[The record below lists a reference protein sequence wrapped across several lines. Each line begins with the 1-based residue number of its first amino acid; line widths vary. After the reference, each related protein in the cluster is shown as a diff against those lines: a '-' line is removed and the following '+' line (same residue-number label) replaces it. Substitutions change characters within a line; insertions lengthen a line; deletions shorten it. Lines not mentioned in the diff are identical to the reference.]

1 MSSSPKPR
9 PIHLTHLILDAL
21 RSSTSSAPYQVSQQL
36 TEAYPHK
43 AILEGDS
50 HYFDLQ
56 KYVEEGHCQ
65 KHFVKTVTMP
75 TGYFANEQTSSVHN
89 HTLTLWDAKKVEI
102 RRQDKNVCYQITW
115 QEQQFMV
122 LILSWPQPYFE
133 FYTYYWILGDNQ
145 DSVEAFFGDVCKW
158 NADVRDEVMVFE
170 SGYWQK
176 SQELYKSIQNA
187 TLDNLILANSL
198 KEDIF
203 EDVKHFF
210 ASKEMFEGYNVPW
223 KRGLLLIGP
232 PGNGKTHMVKALIN
246 TLGYPCLYIKSFKT
260 RQSTDTENMRNAF
273 RRVRE
278 AAPCIV
284 VIEDIDALID
294 DENRSFFLNELDGFA
309 MNDGVLMIA
318 TTNHPE
324 RLDMAILERPSRF
337 DRKYHFELPGIE
349 ERRAYL
355 QFWNQK
361 LKADMQ
367 LSEESVLEVSQAA
380 EGFSFAY
387 LKELLLSAS
396 MSWVQTRTAGNMAS
410 VVHEQLIKLKSQMES
425 KSSEAP
431 PNGSNAK
438 SAQAQKDDEDT
449 SSANAEDS
457 TKA

>member
-1 MSSSPKPR
+1 MSSSSKPR

-21 RSSTSSAPYQVSQQL
+21 RSSTSSAPYQVSQLL

-43 AILEGDS
+43 VILEGDS

-56 KYVEEGHCQ
+56 KYVEDGLCQ
-65 KHFVKTVTMP
+65 KRLVTTITMP
-75 TGYFANEQTSSVHN
+75 TGYFANEQTTSVHN
-89 HTLTLWDAKKVEI
+89 HTVTVWDAKKAEI
-102 RRQDKNVCYQITW
+102 QRNDKNVCYQITW
-115 QEQQFMV
+115 QDQEFMV
-122 LILSWPQPYFE
+122 LILSWPQPYFD
-133 FYTYYWILGDNQ
+133 FYTYYWIVGDSQ
-145 DSVEAFFGDVCKW
+145 ESVEAFFGDVCKW
-158 NADVRDEVMVFE
+158 NAEVRDEVMVFE

-187 TLDNLILANSL
+187 RLDNLILANSL

-210 ASKEMFEGYNVPW
+210 AAKEMFEGYDVPW

-260 RQSTDTENMRNAF
+260 RQSTDTENMRTAF

-337 DRKYHFELPGIE
+337 DRKYHFELPGIS
-349 ERRAYL
+349 ERTAYL

-367 LSEESVLEVSQAA
+367 LSDESVIEIAHAA
-380 EGFSFAY
+380 QGFSFAY
-387 LKELLLSAS
+387 LKELLLSSS
-396 MSWVQTRTAGNMAS
+396 MSWMQTRTAGNMAS
-410 VVHEQLIKLKSQMES
+410 ILQEQLEKLKSQMES
-425 KSSEAP
+425 KSSEVTQ
-431 PNGSNAK
+431 NG
-438 SAQAQKDDEDT
+438 
-449 SSANAEDS
+449 AN
-457 TKA
+457 TKADQTSKNDAETDLVESATL